1 MRKTH
6 NTCYKQ
12 QKRNRKRAIGTVI
25 VTSVGVVA
33 ASCCT
38 WLALSVALLPT
49 ADAKAAER
57 VDVVDV
63 VSKVSGIDDDGDV
76 KPFDATR
83 TMSLATCGAN
93 DGGSVA
99 PLTDGTWSY
108 VFDEIMSLRDAA
120 VGIADDAVKDIG
132 SEYVDDGD
140 EEKLRSIEADMMCVT
155 SKDEHDVLRE
165 RFDDIVNKCEKKRDD
180 AKRVSDDGE
189 DGTDTVADVDVDAL
203 NVPNGDRSG
212 DASKVDDAAY
222 GGRDASMDDVT
233 WSGNQEY
240 IDMLRGKVASVVDAT
255 GWVCTV
261 DVDRCRCVVFRRNDT
276 GGYDVALTA
285 NTQQGRIVDGKSI
298 TFTGV
303 WHIEHKRRSLWADGI
318 DVNDWWCCLVPC
330 WQATNDD
337 GHLWQD
343 PSTGLFDGGQGF
355 HRAWETEPG
364 YSMGGCTGLTWDNA
378 KFIYDEVPIGSTVV
392 VF

>member
-1 MRKTH
+1 M
-6 NTCYKQ
+6 
-12 QKRNRKRAIGTVI
+12 ASAGA
-25 VTSVGVVA
+25 VA
-33 ASCCT
+33 VSCCT

-49 ADAKAAER
+49 ADAMEAES
-57 VDVVDV
+57 VDVVDI
-63 VSKVSGIDDDGDV
+63 VSNVSGVDDDGDV
-76 KPFDATR
+76 NPFDATR
-83 TMSLATCGAN
+83 TVSLATCGTN
-93 DGGSVA
+93 DGRSVA
-99 PLTDGTWSY
+99 PLTDGNWLS

-120 VGIADDAVKDIG
+120 VGIADAAIEKIG
-132 SEYVDDGD
+132 GEYVDDGD

-155 SKDEHDVLRE
+155 SKKEHDVLRE

-203 NVPNGDRSG
+203 NVPSGDRSG
-212 DASKVDDAAY
+212 DASKVDDAEY
-222 GGRDASMDDVT
+222 GGRDASMGDVT

-240 IDMLRGKVASVVDAT
+240 IDMLRGKVASVVDTT

-276 GGYDVALTA
+276 GGYDVTLTA

-355 HRAWETEPG
+355 HRAWETVPG
-364 YSMGGCTGLTWDNA
+364 YSMGGCTGLTWDDA

>member
-1 MRKTH
+1 M
-6 NTCYKQ
+6 
-12 QKRNRKRAIGTVI
+12 A
-25 VTSVGVVA
+25 SAGVVA
-33 ASCCT
+33 VSCCT

-49 ADAKAAER
+49 ADAMEAES
-57 VDVVDV
+57 VDVVDI
-63 VSKVSGIDDDGDV
+63 VSKVSGVDDDGDV
-76 KPFDATR
+76 NPFDATR
-83 TMSLATCGAN
+83 TVSLATCGTN
-93 DGGSVA
+93 DGRSVA
-99 PLTDGTWSY
+99 PLTDGNWLS

-120 VGIADDAVKDIG
+120 VGIADAAIEKIG
-132 SEYVDDGD
+132 GEYVDDGD

-155 SKDEHDVLRE
+155 SKEEHDVLRE
-165 RFDDIVNKCEKKRDD
+165 RFDDIVDKCKRKRND
-180 AKRVSDDGE
+180 AKRINE
-189 DGTDTVADVDVDAL
+189 DGNDDVAAAGADIDAL
-203 NVPNGDRSG
+203 NVPSGDRSG
-212 DASKVDDAAY
+212 DAGKVDDATY

-240 IDMLRGKVASVVDAT
+240 IDMLRDKVASVVDAT

-261 DVDRCRCVVFRRNDT
+261 DVDRCRCVVFQRNDV

-355 HRAWETEPG
+355 HRAWETVPG
-364 YSMGGCTGLTWDNA
+364 YSMGGCTGLTWDDA

>member
-1 MRKTH
+1 M
-6 NTCYKQ
+6 
-12 QKRNRKRAIGTVI
+12 A
-25 VTSVGVVA
+25 SAGVVA
-33 ASCCT
+33 VSCCT

-49 ADAKAAER
+49 ADAMEAES
-57 VDVVDV
+57 VDVVDI
-63 VSKVSGIDDDGDV
+63 VSKVSGVDDDGDV
-76 KPFDATR
+76 NPFDATR
-83 TMSLATCGAN
+83 TVSLATCGTN
-93 DGGSVA
+93 DGSSVA
-99 PLTDGTWSY
+99 PLTDGNWLS

-120 VGIADDAVKDIG
+120 VGIADAAIEKIG
-132 SEYVDDGD
+132 GEYVDDGD

-155 SKDEHDVLRE
+155 SKEEHDVLRE

-180 AKRVSDDGE
+180 AMRVEKEQNERDDAASTAAE
-189 DGTDTVADVDVDAL
+189 L
-203 NVPNGDRSG
+203 NVPSGDRTG
-212 DASKVDDAAY
+212 DASKVDDAEY
-222 GGRDASMDDVT
+222 GGRDASMGDVT

-240 IDMLRGKVASVVDAT
+240 IDMLRDKVASVVDAT

-261 DVDRCRCVVFRRNDT
+261 DVDRCRCVVFQRNDA

-285 NTQQGRIVDGKSI
+285 NTQQGRIVGGKSI

-330 WQATNDD
+330 WQETNDD

-364 YSMGGCTGLTWDNA
+364 YNMGGCTGLTWDNA

>member
-6 NTCYKQ
+6 NTCDKQ
-12 QKRNRKRAIGTVI
+12 QKRNRKRIIGTAI
-25 VTSVGVVA
+25 MASAGVVA
-33 ASCCT
+33 VSCCT
-38 WLALSVALLPT
+38 WFALSVALLPT
-49 ADAKAAER
+49 AYAKAAES
-57 VDVVDV
+57 VDVVDI

-76 KPFDATR
+76 KPFDAMR
-83 TMSLATCGAN
+83 YMSLAMCGAN
-93 DGGSVA
+93 DGGSTA
-99 PLTDGTWSY
+99 PLINGDNNWMS
-108 VFDEIMSLRDAA
+108 VFDEVMSLRDAA
-120 VGIADDAVKDIG
+120 VGIADDAIDDIG
-132 SEYVDDGD
+132 NEYVDDGD
-140 EEKLRSIEADMMCVT
+140 EEKLRDIEADMMRVT
-155 SKDEHDVLRE
+155 SKLEYDELFE
-165 RFDDIVNKCEKKRDD
+165 RFDAVIDRCERKRDD
-180 AKRVSDDGE
+180 AMRAEKEQNERDDAASTATE
-189 DGTDTVADVDVDAL
+189 L
-203 NVPNGDRSG
+203 NVPSGDRSG
-212 DASKVDDAAY
+212 DAGKVDDATY

-240 IDMLRGKVASVVDAT
+240 IDMLRDKVASVVDAT

-330 WQATNDD
+330 WQETNDD

-343 PSTGLFDGGQGF
+343 PNTGLFDGGQGF

-364 YSMGGCTGLTWDNA
+364 YNMGGCTGLTWDNA